1 MHTLTRNVIWATGL
15 HRETAKLAIAWT
27 LRHLLKKVPEVRTA
41 EFLNQ
46 LPQARIV
53 VESLEDNGVLDRLHE
68 LGLDRK
74 QILAV
79 FDKVCARAK
88 ELVPDE
94 AEKIKCAL
102 DKLVADCPHMPDTI
116 DCPHEDR
123 PFECPQESSRPPQEE
138 PETEPELSKMDKTAI
153 KKVLECLVRRDM
165 HDEHSI
171 MMTIMFLRRY
181 GADLKRWV
189 PRHPTDAD
197 FHDYEK
203 FCLKVSHD
211 TTLSVMAIQMM
222 IHLIA
227 DECMQ
232 P

>member
-27 LRHLLKKVPEVRTA
+27 LRHLLKHVPEVRTA

-46 LPQARIV
+46 LPQAKIV
-53 VESLEDNGVLDRLHE
+53 VESLEDDGVLDRLKK
-68 LGLDRK
+68 LGLTRE

-79 FDKVCARAK
+79 FDAVCARAK
-88 ELVPDE
+88 QLVPDE
-94 AEKIKCAL
+94 ADKIKCAL
-102 DKLVADCPHMPDTI
+102 DAVVAQCPRMPNEI

-123 PFECPQESSRPPQEE
+123 QGACPPETSQAPPVE
-138 PETEPELSKMDKTAI
+138 ETEPEPPVMDKQTV
-153 KKVLECLVRRDM
+153 KKILECLVRRDM

-181 GADLKRWV
+181 GADLKRWL
-189 PRHPTDAD
+189 PRNTSDPD

-222 IHLIA
+222 MHIIA
-227 DECMQ
+227 DECYQ
-232 P
+232 G